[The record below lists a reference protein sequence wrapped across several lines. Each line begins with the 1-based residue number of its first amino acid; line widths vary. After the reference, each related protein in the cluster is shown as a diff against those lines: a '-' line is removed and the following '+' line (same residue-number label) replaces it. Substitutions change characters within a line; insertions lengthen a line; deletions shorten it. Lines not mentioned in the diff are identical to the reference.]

1 MKPQV
6 NTAEHRLSLVAEGPS
21 LIWEQILTGSVSVDL
36 CSSVVPIIFVLV
48 PLLGCA
54 AIETPATPT
63 ESAETTI
70 IRERVDQSVTAL
82 NTADVETLLALH
94 TDDAV
99 ILKPHQRPEV
109 GKQVMRSSL
118 EALFRQFE
126 VEESRE
132 ISEVQ
137 VAGEW
142 AFVWGTYR
150 STLTPRSGGAPSEE
164 TGKYIEV
171 LRKPAAGGWKFAR
184 TIWNTSDPQ
193 P

>member
-1 MKPQV
+1 MKPQM
-6 NTAEHRLSLVAEGPS
+6 NTAEHRLRLVAEGPS
-21 LIWEQILTGSVSVDL
+21 LTSEQTQTGCISVDP

-63 ESAETTI
+63 DSAETTI
-70 IRERVDQSVTAL
+70 IRELVDQSVTAL

-109 GKQVMRSSL
+109 GKQVMRKSL
-118 EALFRQFE
+118 EALFQRFE
-126 VEESRE
+126 VEESRD
-132 ISEVQ
+132 ISEIEI
-137 VAGEW
+137 AGEW

-150 STLTPRSGGAPSEE
+150 STLTPRARGAPSEE

-171 LRKPAAGGWKFAR
+171 LRKTPAGGWKFAR

>member
-1 MKPQV
+1 MNCGANEQAP
-6 NTAEHRLSLVAEGPS
+6 TASTEDFDATSIRQLV
-21 LIWEQILTGSVSVDL
+21 Q
-36 CSSVVPIIFVLV
+36 
-48 PLLGCA
+48 
-54 AIETPATPT
+54 
-63 ESAETTI
+63 
-70 IRERVDQSVTAL
+70 QSVTAL
-82 NTADVETLLALH
+82 NTADVETLLELH

-118 EALFRQFE
+118 EALFQRFE
-126 VEESRE
+126 VEESRD
-132 ISEVQ
+132 ISEIEI
-137 VAGEW
+137 AGEW

-150 STLTPRSGGAPSEE
+150 STLTPGSGGAPSVE

-184 TIWNTSDPQ
+184 TIWNTSDPR

>member
-1 MKPQV
+1 MISRTHRHPAFLLLCLAAVPLASCTADEKPTPV
-6 NTAEHRLSLVAEGPS
+6 VSEDGDTAIIRSLVE
-21 LIWEQILTGSVSVDL
+21 
-36 CSSVVPIIFVLV
+36 
-48 PLLGCA
+48 
-54 AIETPATPT
+54 
-63 ESAETTI
+63 
-70 IRERVDQSVTAL
+70 QSVTAL

-99 ILKPHQRPEV
+99 VLKPHQPPEI

-118 EALFRQFE
+118 EALFEQFE
-126 VEESRE
+126 VDEIRE

-150 STLTPRSGGAPSEE
+150 NKLTPRSGGEPSME

-171 LRKPAAGGWKFAR
+171 LRKPAAGGWEFAR

>member
-1 MKPQV
+1 MNCGANEQAP
-6 NTAEHRLSLVAEGPS
+6 TASTEDFDATSIRQLV
-21 LIWEQILTGSVSVDL
+21 Q
-36 CSSVVPIIFVLV
+36 
-48 PLLGCA
+48 
-54 AIETPATPT
+54 
-63 ESAETTI
+63 
-70 IRERVDQSVTAL
+70 QSVTAL

-109 GKQVMRSSL
+109 GKQVMRKSL
-118 EALFRQFE
+118 EALFQRFE
-126 VEESRE
+126 VEESRD
-132 ISEVQ
+132 ISEIEI
-137 VAGEW
+137 AGEW

-150 STLTPRSGGAPSEE
+150 STLTPRARGAPSEE

-171 LRKPAAGGWKFAR
+171 LRKTPAGGWKFAR